1 MFFKLL
7 LTRQKFFKF
16 IFSSTCFFQSCFL
29 ISVGNFS
36 DFFSLICFCNRQ
48 VKFSF
53 DICISF
59 VKTCLFKLESYFVM
73 FTSDPSFFRKSSL
86 ICSLI
91 TSTSVSDE
99 LLALFLNHFFRKYT
113 AQSRAKLSWTQ
124 RQRIICNRLWKQP
137 ADWQVL
143 CLRDWNSFSCF
154 VIFLLRVLLP
164 TLNVDVNPKKP
175 AKPADLKMST
185 EVILRS
191 LEGAGRGAL
200 SFLSRGPQRD
210 PSPEGAGRGAVNSS
224 G

>member
-1 MFFKLL
+1 
-7 LTRQKFFKF
+7 
-16 IFSSTCFFQSCFL
+16 
-29 ISVGNFS
+29 
-36 DFFSLICFCNRQ
+36 
-48 VKFSF
+48 
-53 DICISF
+53 
-59 VKTCLFKLESYFVM
+59 M

-154 VIFLLRVLLP
+154 VIFFIKSFAPNAQCWCKSQKAGWASRFKNVHWSNFAKPRRGRPRSVKLFEPRAAKGPKSWRGRPWSGKLFGLAVCQEPRSG
-164 TLNVDVNPKKP
+164 LNVPSRLLIHPIIPN
-175 AKPADLKMST
+175 AFRLKW
-185 EVILRS
+185 
-191 LEGAGRGAL
+191 
-200 SFLSRGPQRD
+200 SFS
-210 PSPEGAGRGAVNSS
+210 
-224 G
+224 

>member
-1 MFFKLL
+1 
-7 LTRQKFFKF
+7 
-16 IFSSTCFFQSCFL
+16 
-29 ISVGNFS
+29 
-36 DFFSLICFCNRQ
+36 
-48 VKFSF
+48 
-53 DICISF
+53 
-59 VKTCLFKLESYFVM
+59 M

-99 LLALFLNHFFRKYT
+99 LLALFLNHFSGNILLNL
-113 AQSRAKLSWTQ
+113 AQNWVELNVRD
-124 RQRIICNRLWKQP
+124 RIICNRLWKQP

-154 VIFLLRVLLP
+154 VIFLSRVLLP

-175 AKPADLKMST
+175 AEPADLKMST

>member
-99 LLALFLNHFFRKYT
+99 LLALFLNHFF
-113 AQSRAKLSWTQ
+113 QEIML
-124 RQRIICNRLWKQP
+124 
-137 ADWQVL
+137 L

-154 VIFLLRVLLP
+154 VIFLSRVLLP
-164 TLNVDVNPKKP
+164 TLNVDVNPEKP
-175 AKPADLKMST
+175 AKPADLKMSA

-191 LEGAGRGAL
+191 PEGAGRGAL
-200 SFLSRGPQRD
+200 SFLSRGAQRN
-210 PSPEGAGRGAVNSS
+210 PSPEWAGRGAVSSS
-224 G
+224 GWRYARNREAA